1 MADRIQLNPK
11 SNAQLSRRGL
21 IIGGLQT
28 AFIAALAVRMRKLQV
43 EDASEYRLLADE
55 NRINIR
61 LIAPSRGEIYDRNGK
76 VIARNEQSFRITIVK
91 EDAGDIEQTLY
102 SLSNL
107 IKISQNDAKRVIEE
121 IERSAP
127 FLPVTVRDQLSFE
140 EIARIATNSPILPGV
155 SVEQGLSRVYPLIE
169 SYAHVVG
176 YVGPVSDNDLKDGN
190 ESNPLLKIPR
200 FQVGKVGIERQ
211 FEDVLR
217 GSAGVMK
224 VEVNAL
230 GRVMRNLDRK
240 EGKPGNNIQLTVDTE
255 LQAYIQARLGSESA
269 SAVVMNCK
277 NGEILAI
284 ASSPSYDP
292 NKFVKGISYS
302 DFNELRDNEFRPLAS
317 KTVQDAYPPGSTFKI
332 VTALAALE
340 ANIISP
346 KDNFSCDGKMEIS
359 NRFFHCWKKGGHGE
373 MDLAKSLIE
382 SCDVYFY
389 ELALKVGIERIN
401 EMATQLGLGIQ
412 HDVPMSAITKGLV
425 PSREWKLKNR
435 EQEWLVGDTVNAS
448 IGQGYVLSSPL
459 QLAVMAARLASGRN
473 VKPML
478 TKSINGQNVND
489 DKEFEDL
496 KVGKAN
502 LNIIRKALFK
512 ASNDRRGTGYGSRI
526 INNKYRMAGKTGT
539 SQVRNITD
547 AERENGVTK
556 NEDLPWKRRDHA
568 LFINFAPYDDP
579 EIAVSVV
586 VEHGGAGSKSAAPI
600 ARDITLQALFKGT
613 PPLGVYPA
621 KDRTAIFEQQKRLK
635 EILQELEMNRK
646 NKA

>member
-11 SNAQLSRRGL
+11 SNAKLSRRGL

-28 AFIAALAVRMRKLQV
+28 AFIAGLAVRMRKLQV

-61 LIAPSRGEIYDRNGK
+61 LIAPARGEIYDRNGK

-435 EQEWLVGDTVNAS
+435 EQDWLVGDTVNAS

-478 TKSINGQNVND
+478 TKSINGQNVHD

-496 KVGKAN
+496 KVDKAN

-512 ASNDRRGTGYGSRI
+512 ASNDRRGTAYGSRI

-621 KDRTAIFEQQKRLK
+621 KDRTAIFEQQKKLR
-635 EILQELEMNRK
+635 EILKELEMNRK

>member
-11 SNAQLSRRGL
+11 SNAKLSRRGL

-28 AFIAALAVRMRKLQV
+28 AFIAGLAVRMRKLQV

-61 LIAPSRGEIYDRNGK
+61 LIAPARGEIYDRNGK

-127 FLPVTVRDQLSFE
+127 FLPVTVKDQLSFE
-140 EIARIATNSPILPGV
+140 EIARIAANSPILPGV

-176 YVGPVSDNDLKDGN
+176 YVGPVSDTDLKDGN

-302 DFNELRDNEFRPLAS
+302 DFNELRENELRPLAS

-359 NRFFHCWKKGGHGE
+359 NRFFHCWKKDGHGE
-373 MDLAKSLIE
+373 MDLAKSLSE

-425 PSREWKLKNR
+425 PNREWKLKNR
-435 EQEWLVGDTVNAS
+435 EQDWLVGDTVNAS

-473 VKPML
+473 VKPIL
-478 TKSINGQNVND
+478 TKSINGQNFHD

-496 KVGKAN
+496 KVDKVN

-512 ASNDRRGTGYGSRI
+512 ASNDRRGTAYGSRI

-621 KDRTAIFEQQKRLK
+621 KDRTTIFEQQKRLK
-635 EILQELEMNRK
+635 EILQKLEMNRK

>member
-1 MADRIQLNPK
+1 MSDRIQLNQK
-11 SNAQLSRRGL
+11 SYAKLSRRGL
-21 IIGGLQT
+21 IVGGLQI
-28 AFIAALAVRMRKLQV
+28 AFITGLAFRMRKLQV
-43 EDASEYRLLADE
+43 EEASEYRLLADE

-61 LIAPSRGEIYDRNGK
+61 LIAPPRGEVYDRNGK

-91 EDAGDIEQTLY
+91 EDAGNIEQTLY
-102 SLSNL
+102 ALSNL
-107 IKISQNDAKRVIEE
+107 IKISQSDAKRVLEE

-127 FLPVTVRDQLSFE
+127 FLPVTVRDQLSFAE
-140 EIARIATNSPILPGV
+140 VARIAANTPILAGV
-155 SVEQGLSRVYPLIE
+155 SVEQGLSRVYPSLK

-176 YVGPVSDNDLKDGN
+176 YVGPVSDNDLKRGN
-190 ESNPLLKIPR
+190 ETNPLLRIPR
-200 FQVGKVGIERQ
+200 FQVGKVGIEKHY
-211 FEDVLR
+211 EDVLR
-217 GSAGVMK
+217 GKAGVMK

-240 EGKPGNNIQLTVDTE
+240 EGKPGNHIQLTVDSE
-255 LQAYIQARLGSESA
+255 LQSYIQARLGSESA

-340 ANIISP
+340 ARVIGT
-346 KDNFSCDGKMEIS
+346 KDSFSCDGKIEVS

-373 MDLAKSLIE
+373 MNLAKSLSE

-389 ELALKVGIERIN
+389 ELALKVGIDRIN
-401 EMATQLGLGIQ
+401 KMAIKLGLGVK
-412 HDVPMSAITKGLV
+412 HDVPMSAITKGLI
-425 PSREWKLKNR
+425 PSREWKLNNR
-435 EQEWLVGDTVNAS
+435 DQEWLIGDTVNAS

-473 VKPML
+473 VNPIL
-478 TKSINGQNVND
+478 TKSINGQNIHNL
-489 DKEFEDL
+489 KNIQDL
-496 KVGKAN
+496 DIEKSHLKIV
-502 LNIIRKALFK
+502 RKALFQ
-512 ASNDRRGTGYGSRI
+512 ASNDRRGTAYGSRVI
-526 INNKYRMAGKTGT
+526 SDAYRIAGKTGT

-547 AERENGVTK
+547 KERESGVTK
-556 NEDLPWKRRDHA
+556 NEDLPWKRRDHG
-568 LFINFAPYDDP
+568 LFINFAPYDNP

-586 VEHGGAGSKSAAPI
+586 VEHGGAGSRSAAPI
-600 ARDITLQALFKGT
+600 ARDITLQALFKGK
-613 PPLGVYPA
+613 PPLEVYPA
-621 KDRTAIFEQQKRLK
+621 KDRPAVLEQQNKLGEVLK
-635 EILQELEMNRK
+635 ELEMFRK
-646 NKA
+646 NKV

>member
-11 SNAQLSRRGL
+11 SNAKLSRRGL

-28 AFIAALAVRMRKLQV
+28 AFIAGLAVRMRKLQV

-61 LIAPSRGEIYDRNGK
+61 LIAPARGEIYDRNGK

-478 TKSINGQNVND
+478 TKSINGQNVHD

-496 KVGKAN
+496 KVDKAN
-502 LNIIRKALFK
+502 LNIIRKALFR
-512 ASNDRRGTGYGSRI
+512 ASNDRRGTAYGSRI

-621 KDRTAIFEQQKRLK
+621 KDRTAIFEQQKRLR

>member
-11 SNAQLSRRGL
+11 SNAKLSRRGL

-28 AFIAALAVRMRKLQV
+28 AFIAGLAVRMRKLQV

-61 LIAPSRGEIYDRNGK
+61 LIAPARGEIYDRNGK

-107 IKISQNDAKRVIEE
+107 IKISQNDAKRVFDE

-155 SVEQGLSRVYPLIE
+155 SVEQGLSRVYPLIG

-302 DFNELRDNEFRPLAS
+302 DFNELRDNKFRPLAS

-412 HDVPMSAITKGLV
+412 HDVPMSAITKG
-425 PSREWKLKNR
+425 
-435 EQEWLVGDTVNAS
+435 
-448 IGQGYVLSSPL
+448 
-459 QLAVMAARLASGRN
+459 
-473 VKPML
+473 
-478 TKSINGQNVND
+478 
-489 DKEFEDL
+489 
-496 KVGKAN
+496 
-502 LNIIRKALFK
+502 
-512 ASNDRRGTGYGSRI
+512 
-526 INNKYRMAGKTGT
+526 
-539 SQVRNITD
+539 
-547 AERENGVTK
+547 
-556 NEDLPWKRRDHA
+556 
-568 LFINFAPYDDP
+568 
-579 EIAVSVV
+579 
-586 VEHGGAGSKSAAPI
+586 
-600 ARDITLQALFKGT
+600 
-613 PPLGVYPA
+613 
-621 KDRTAIFEQQKRLK
+621 
-635 EILQELEMNRK
+635 
-646 NKA
+646 

>member
-11 SNAQLSRRGL
+11 SNAKLSRRGL

-28 AFIAALAVRMRKLQV
+28 AFIAGLAVRMRKLQV

-61 LIAPSRGEIYDRNGK
+61 LIAPARGEIYDRNGK

-230 GRVMRNLDRK
+230 GRVMRNLERK

-302 DFNELRDNEFRPLAS
+302 DFNELRENELRPLAS

-346 KDNFSCDGKMEIS
+346 KDNFSCGGKMEIS

-373 MDLAKSLIE
+373 MDLTKSLIE

-401 EMATQLGLGIQ
+401 EMATKLGLGIQ

-435 EQEWLVGDTVNAS
+435 KQEWLVGDTVNAS

-459 QLAVMAARLASGRN
+459 QLAVMVARLASGKN
-473 VKPML
+473 VKPIL
-478 TKSINGQNVND
+478 TKSINGQNIHD

-496 KVGKAN
+496 KVDKTN

-512 ASNDRRGTGYGSRI
+512 ASNDRRGTAYGSRI

>member
-11 SNAQLSRRGL
+11 SNAKLSRRGL
-21 IIGGLQT
+21 VIGGLQT
-28 AFIAALAVRMRKLQV
+28 AFIAGLAVRMRKLQV

-61 LIAPSRGEIYDRNGK
+61 LIAPARGEIYDRNGK

-107 IKISQNDAKRVIEE
+107 IEISQNNAKRVIEE

-127 FLPVTVRDQLSFE
+127 FLPVTVKDQLSFE
-140 EIARIATNSPILPGV
+140 EIARIAANSPILPGV

-176 YVGPVSDNDLKDGN
+176 YVGPVSDNDLKNGN
-190 ESNPLLKIPR
+190 DSNPLLKIPR

-211 FEDVLR
+211 FEGVLR

-240 EGKPGNNIQLTVDTE
+240 EGNPGNNIQLTVDND

-302 DFNELRDNEFRPLAS
+302 DFNELRDNELRPLAS
-317 KTVQDAYPPGSTFKI
+317 KTVQDAYPPGSTFK
-332 VTALAALE
+332 VVSALAALE
-340 ANIISP
+340 ANLIGP
-346 KDNFSCDGKMEIS
+346 KDSFSCDGKMEIS

-373 MDLAKSLIE
+373 MDLAKSLSE

-389 ELALKVGIERIN
+389 ELALKIGIERIN
-401 EMATQLGLGIQ
+401 EMANQLGLGIQ

-473 VKPML
+473 VKPIL
-478 TKSINGQNVND
+478 IKSINGQNVHD
-489 DKEFEDL
+489 GKEIEDL
-496 KVGKAN
+496 KVDKAN
-502 LNIIRKALFK
+502 LKIIRKALFK
-512 ASNDRRGTGYGSRI
+512 ASNDRRGTAYGSRI

-586 VEHGGAGSKSAAPI
+586 VEHGGGGSKSAAPI

-613 PPLGVYPA
+613 PPLGAYPA
-621 KDRTAIFEQQKRLK
+621 KDRAAIFEQQKKLR
-635 EILQELEMNRK
+635 EIRKALQI
-646 NKA
+646 NKSDKA

>member
-1 MADRIQLNPK
+1 MAERIQLNPK
-11 SNAQLSRRGL
+11 SNAKLSRRGL

-28 AFIAALAVRMRKLQV
+28 AFIAGLAVRMRQLQV
-43 EDASEYRLLADE
+43 EDANEYRLLADE

-61 LIAPSRGEIYDRNGK
+61 LIAPARGEIYDRNGK
-76 VIARNEQSFRITIVK
+76 VIARNEQSFRITIVE

-107 IKISQNDAKRVIEE
+107 IKISPKDAKRVIEE

-140 EIARIATNSPILPGV
+140 EIARIAANSPTLPGV
-155 SVEQGLSRVYPLIE
+155 SVEQGLSRVYPLNE
-169 SYAHVVG
+169 SYAHIVG
-176 YVGPVSDNDLKDGN
+176 YVGPVSDNDLQDGN

-211 FEDVLR
+211 FENVLR

-240 EGKPGNNIQLTVDTE
+240 EGKRGNNIQLTIDTE
-255 LQAYIQARLGSESA
+255 LQAYIQARLGSQSA

-277 NGEILAI
+277 SGEIIAI

-302 DFNELRDNEFRPLAS
+302 DFNELRDNELRPLAS

-359 NRFFHCWKKGGHGE
+359 NRFFHCWKKDGHGE
-373 MDLAKSLIE
+373 MDLAESLSE

-389 ELALKVGIERIN
+389 ELALKVGIERIS
-401 EMATQLGLGIQ
+401 EMATQLGLGIK
-412 HDVPMSAITKGLV
+412 HDIPMSAITKGLV
-425 PSREWKLKNR
+425 PSRDWKLKNR

-459 QLAVMAARLASGRN
+459 QLAVMTARLASGKII
-473 VKPML
+473 KPIL
-478 TKSINGQNVND
+478 TKSINGQNFHN
-489 DKEFEDL
+489 DKEIEDL
-496 KVGKAN
+496 KVDKAN
-502 LNIIRKALFK
+502 LKIIRKALFE
-512 ASNDRRGTGYGSRI
+512 ASNDRRGTAYGSRI
-526 INNKYRMAGKTGT
+526 INKKYRMAGKTGT

-547 AERENGVTK
+547 VERESGVTK

-579 EIAVSVV
+579 KIAVSVV

-621 KDRTAIFEQQKRLK
+621 KDRTAIFEQQKKLK
-635 EILQELEMNRK
+635 EILKVLEINRK

>member
-11 SNAQLSRRGL
+11 SNAKLSRRGL

-28 AFIAALAVRMRKLQV
+28 AFIAGLAVRMRKLQV

-61 LIAPSRGEIYDRNGK
+61 LIAPARGEIYDRNGK

-302 DFNELRDNEFRPLAS
+302 DFDKLRDNELRPLAS

-332 VTALAALE
+332 VTALAALK

-478 TKSINGQNVND
+478 TKSINGQNVHD

-496 KVGKAN
+496 KVDKAN

-512 ASNDRRGTGYGSRI
+512 ASNDRRGTAYGSRI

-621 KDRTAIFEQQKRLK
+621 KDRTAIFEQQKRLR

>member
-11 SNAQLSRRGL
+11 SNAKLSRRGL

-28 AFIAALAVRMRKLQV
+28 AFIAGLAVRMRKLQV

-61 LIAPSRGEIYDRNGK
+61 LIAPARGEIYDRNGK

-127 FLPVTVRDQLSFE
+127 FLPVTVKDQLSFE
-140 EIARIATNSPILPGV
+140 EIARIAANSPILPGV

-176 YVGPVSDNDLKDGN
+176 YVGPVSDTDLKDGN

-240 EGKPGNNIQLTVDTE
+240 EGERGNNIQLTIDTE

-302 DFNELRDNEFRPLAS
+302 DFNELRENELRPLAS

-359 NRFFHCWKKGGHGE
+359 NRFFHCWKKDGHGE
-373 MDLAKSLIE
+373 MDLAKSLSE

-425 PSREWKLKNR
+425 PNREWKLKNR
-435 EQEWLVGDTVNAS
+435 EQDWLVGDTVNAS

-473 VKPML
+473 VKPIL
-478 TKSINGQNVND
+478 TKSINGQNFHD

-496 KVGKAN
+496 KVDKAN

-512 ASNDRRGTGYGSRI
+512 ASNDRRGTAYGSRI

-586 VEHGGAGSKSAAPI
+586 VEHGGGGSKSAAPI

-621 KDRTAIFEQQKRLK
+621 KDRTTIFEQQKRLK
-635 EILQELEMNRK
+635 EILQKLEMNRK

>member
-1 MADRIQLNPK
+1 MPDRIQLNQK
-11 SNAQLSRRGL
+11 SYARLSRRGL
-21 IIGGLQT
+21 IVGGLQI
-28 AFIAALAVRMRKLQV
+28 AFITGLAFRMRKLQV
-43 EDASEYRLLADE
+43 EEASEYRLLADE

-61 LIAPSRGEIYDRNGK
+61 LIAPPRGEVYDRNGK

-91 EDAGDIEQTLY
+91 EDAGNIEQTLY
-102 SLSNL
+102 ALSNL
-107 IKISQNDAKRVIEE
+107 IKISQSDAKRVLEE

-127 FLPVTVRDQLSFE
+127 FLPVTVRDQLSFAE
-140 EIARIATNSPILPGV
+140 VARIAANTPILAGV
-155 SVEQGLSRVYPLIE
+155 SVEQGLSRVYPSLK

-176 YVGPVSDNDLKDGN
+176 YVGPVSDNDLKRGN
-190 ESNPLLKIPR
+190 ETNPLLKIPR
-200 FQVGKVGIERQ
+200 FQVGKVGIEKHY
-211 FEDVLR
+211 EDVLR
-217 GSAGVMK
+217 GEAGVMK

-240 EGKPGNNIQLTVDTE
+240 EGKPGNHIQLTVDSE
-255 LQAYIQARLGSESA
+255 LQSYIQARLGSESA

-340 ANIISP
+340 AGVIGT
-346 KDNFSCDGKMEIS
+346 KDSFSCDGKIEVS

-373 MDLAKSLIE
+373 MNLAKSLSE

-389 ELALKVGIERIN
+389 ELALKVGIDRIN
-401 EMATQLGLGIQ
+401 TMAIKLGLGVK
-412 HDVPMSAITKGLV
+412 HDVPMSAITKGLI
-425 PSREWKLKNR
+425 PSREWKLNNR
-435 EQEWLVGDTVNAS
+435 DQEWLIGDTVNAS

-473 VKPML
+473 VNPIL
-478 TKSINGQNVND
+478 TKSINGQNIHNL
-489 DKEFEDL
+489 KNIQDL
-496 KVGKAN
+496 DIEKSHLKIV
-502 LNIIRKALFK
+502 RKALFQ
-512 ASNDRRGTGYGSRI
+512 ASNDRRGTAYGSRVI
-526 INNKYRMAGKTGT
+526 SDAYRIAGKTGT

-547 AERENGVTK
+547 KERESGVTK
-556 NEDLPWKRRDHA
+556 NEDLPWKRRDHG
-568 LFINFAPYDDP
+568 LFINFAPYNNP

-586 VEHGGAGSKSAAPI
+586 VEHGGAGSRSAAPI
-600 ARDITLQALFKGT
+600 ARDITLQALFKGK
-613 PPLGVYPA
+613 PPLEVYPA
-621 KDRTAIFEQQKRLK
+621 KDRPAVLEQQNKLGEVLK
-635 EILQELEMNRK
+635 ELEMFRK
-646 NKA
+646 NKV

>member
-28 AFIAALAVRMRKLQV
+28 AFIAALAVKMRKLQV

-107 IKISQNDAKRVIEE
+107 TKISQNDAKRVIEE

-127 FLPVTVRDQLSFE
+127 FLPVTVRDQLSFK
-140 EIARIATNSPILPGV
+140 EIARIATNSPTLPGV
-155 SVEQGLSRVYPLIE
+155 SVEEGLSRVYPLIE
-169 SYAHVVG
+169 TYAHVVG

-211 FEDVLR
+211 FEGTLR
-217 GSAGVMK
+217 GSAGIMK

-240 EGKPGNNIQLTVDTE
+240 EGKPGKNIQLTVDTE

-302 DFNELRDNEFRPLAS
+302 DFDELRDNELRPLAS

-332 VTALAALE
+332 VTALAALK

-346 KDNFSCDGKMEIS
+346 KENFSCDGKMEIS
-359 NRFFHCWKKGGHGE
+359 NRLFHCWKKGGHGE
-373 MDLAKSLIE
+373 MDLEKSLSE

-389 ELALKVGIERIN
+389 ELALKVGIERIS
-401 EMATQLGLGIQ
+401 EMANELGLGIQ
-412 HDVPMSAITKGLV
+412 HDIPMSAITKGLV

-435 EQEWLVGDTVNAS
+435 KQDWLVGDTVNAS

-459 QLAVMAARLASGRN
+459 QLAVMAARIASGKN
-473 VKPML
+473 VKPSL
-478 TKSINGQNVND
+478 TKSINGQNVHD
-489 DKEFEDL
+489 GKKIEDL
-496 KVGKAN
+496 KVDKAH
-502 LNIIRKALFK
+502 LKIIWKALFQ
-512 ASNDRRGTGYGSRI
+512 ASNDRRGTAYGSRV
-526 INNKYRMAGKTGT
+526 INDKYRMAGKTGT

-556 NEDLPWKRRDHA
+556 NEDLPWQKRDHA

-621 KDRTAIFEQQKRLK
+621 KDRTAIFEQQKKLR
-635 EILQELEMNRK
+635 EILKGLEMNRK

>member
-11 SNAQLSRRGL
+11 SNAKLSRRGL

-28 AFIAALAVRMRKLQV
+28 AFIAGLAVRMRKLQV

-61 LIAPSRGEIYDRNGK
+61 LIAPARGEIYDRNGK

-91 EDAGDIEQTLY
+91 EDAGDIERTLY

-107 IKISQNDAKRVIEE
+107 IKISQNDAKRVFEE

-169 SYAHVVG
+169 NYAHVVG

-255 LQAYIQARLGSESA
+255 LQAYIQARLGLESA
-269 SAVVMNCK
+269 SAVVMDCK

-302 DFNELRDNEFRPLAS
+302 DFNELRENELRPLAS

-346 KDNFSCDGKMEIS
+346 KDNFSCDGKMEVS

-401 EMATQLGLGIQ
+401 EMATKLGLGIQ

-435 EQEWLVGDTVNAS
+435 EQDWLVGDTVNAS

-478 TKSINGQNVND
+478 TKSINGQNVHD

-496 KVGKAN
+496 KVDKAN

-512 ASNDRRGTGYGSRI
+512 ASNDRRGTAYGSRI

-547 AERENGVTK
+547 VERENGVTK

-621 KDRTAIFEQQKRLK
+621 KDRTDIFEQQKRLK

>member
-11 SNAQLSRRGL
+11 SNAKLSRRGL

-28 AFIAALAVRMRKLQV
+28 AFIAGLAVRMRKLQV

-61 LIAPSRGEIYDRNGK
+61 LIAPARGEIYDRNGK

-302 DFNELRDNEFRPLAS
+302 DFNELRENELRPLAS

-512 ASNDRRGTGYGSRI
+512 ASNDRRGTAYGSRI

-621 KDRTAIFEQQKRLK
+621 KDRTAIFEQQKRLR

>member
-11 SNAQLSRRGL
+11 SNAKLSRRGL

-28 AFIAALAVRMRKLQV
+28 AFIAGLAVRMRKLQV

-61 LIAPSRGEIYDRNGK
+61 LIAPARGEIYDRNGK

-512 ASNDRRGTGYGSRI
+512 ASNDRRGTAYGSRI

>member
-155 SVEQGLSRVYPLIE
+155 SVEQGLSRVYPLIG

-478 TKSINGQNVND
+478 TKSINGQNVHD

-512 ASNDRRGTGYGSRI
+512 ASNDRRGTAYGSRI

>member
-11 SNAQLSRRGL
+11 SNAKLSRRGL

-28 AFIAALAVRMRKLQV
+28 AFIAGLAVRMRKLQV

-61 LIAPSRGEIYDRNGK
+61 LIAPARGEIYDRNGK

-373 MDLAKSLIE
+373 MDLAKSLSE

-478 TKSINGQNVND
+478 TKSINGQNVHD

-496 KVGKAN
+496 KVDKAN

-512 ASNDRRGTGYGSRI
+512 ASNDRRGTAYGSRI

>member
-11 SNAQLSRRGL
+11 SNAKLSRRGL

-28 AFIAALAVRMRKLQV
+28 AFIAGLAVRMRKLQV

-61 LIAPSRGEIYDRNGK
+61 LIAPARGEIYDRNGK

-478 TKSINGQNVND
+478 TKSINGQNVHD

-496 KVGKAN
+496 KVDKAN
-502 LNIIRKALFK
+502 LNIIRKALYK
-512 ASNDRRGTGYGSRI
+512 ASNDRRGTAYGSRI

-621 KDRTAIFEQQKRLK
+621 KDRTDIFEQQKRLR

>member
-11 SNAQLSRRGL
+11 SNAKLSRRGL

-28 AFIAALAVRMRKLQV
+28 AFIAGLAVRMRKLQV

-61 LIAPSRGEIYDRNGK
+61 LIAPARGEIYDRNGK

-107 IKISQNDAKRVIEE
+107 IKISQNNAKRVIEE

-127 FLPVTVRDQLSFE
+127 FLPVTVKDQLSFE
-140 EIARIATNSPILPGV
+140 EIARIAANSPILPGV

-176 YVGPVSDNDLKDGN
+176 YVGPVSDTDLKDGN

-302 DFNELRDNEFRPLAS
+302 DFNELRENELRPLAS

-359 NRFFHCWKKGGHGE
+359 NRFFHCWKKDGHGE
-373 MDLAKSLIE
+373 MDLAKSLSE

-425 PSREWKLKNR
+425 PNREWKLKNR
-435 EQEWLVGDTVNAS
+435 EQDWLVGDTVNAS

-473 VKPML
+473 VKPIL
-478 TKSINGQNVND
+478 TKSINGQNFHD
-489 DKEFEDL
+489 DKKFEDL
-496 KVGKAN
+496 KVDKVN

-512 ASNDRRGTGYGSRI
+512 ASNDRRGTAYGSRI

-586 VEHGGAGSKSAAPI
+586 VEHGGGGSKSAAPI

-621 KDRTAIFEQQKRLK
+621 KDRTTIFEQQKRLK
-635 EILQELEMNRK
+635 EILQKLEMNRK

>member
-11 SNAQLSRRGL
+11 SNAKLSRRGL

-28 AFIAALAVRMRKLQV
+28 AFIAGLAVRMRKLQV

-61 LIAPSRGEIYDRNGK
+61 LIAPARGEIYDRNGK

-459 QLAVMAARLASGRN
+459 QLAVMVARLASGRN

-502 LNIIRKALFK
+502 LNIVRKALFK
-512 ASNDRRGTGYGSRI
+512 ASNDRRGTAYGSRI

>member
-11 SNAQLSRRGL
+11 SNAKLSRRGL

-28 AFIAALAVRMRKLQV
+28 AFIAGLAVRMRKLQV

-61 LIAPSRGEIYDRNGK
+61 LIAPARGEIYDRNGK

-107 IKISQNDAKRVIEE
+107 IKISQNNAKRVIEE

-127 FLPVTVRDQLSFE
+127 FLPVTVKDRLSFE
-140 EIARIATNSPILPGV
+140 EIARIAANSPILPGV

-176 YVGPVSDNDLKDGN
+176 YVGPVSDTDLKDGN

-302 DFNELRDNEFRPLAS
+302 DFNELRENELRPLAS

-359 NRFFHCWKKGGHGE
+359 NRFFHCWKKDGHGE
-373 MDLAKSLIE
+373 MDLAKSLSE

-473 VKPML
+473 VKPIL
-478 TKSINGQNVND
+478 TKSINGQNFHD

-496 KVGKAN
+496 KVDKAN

-512 ASNDRRGTGYGSRI
+512 ASNDRRGTAYGSRI

-621 KDRTAIFEQQKRLK
+621 KDRTTIFEQQKRLK
-635 EILQELEMNRK
+635 EILQKLEMNRK

>member
-11 SNAQLSRRGL
+11 SNAKLSRRGL

-28 AFIAALAVRMRKLQV
+28 AFIAGLAVRMRKLQV

-61 LIAPSRGEIYDRNGK
+61 LIAPARGEIYDRNGK

-512 ASNDRRGTGYGSRI
+512 ASNDRRGTAYGSRI

-621 KDRTAIFEQQKRLK
+621 KDRTDIFEQQKRLR

>member
-11 SNAQLSRRGL
+11 SNAKLSRRGL

-28 AFIAALAVRMRKLQV
+28 AFIAGLAVRMRKLQV

-61 LIAPSRGEIYDRNGK
+61 LIAPARGEIYDRNGK

-107 IKISQNDAKRVIEE
+107 IKISQNNAKRVIEE

-127 FLPVTVRDQLSFE
+127 FLPVTVKDRLSFE
-140 EIARIATNSPILPGV
+140 EIARIAANSPILPGV

-176 YVGPVSDNDLKDGN
+176 YVGPVSDTDLKDGN

-302 DFNELRDNEFRPLAS
+302 DFNELRENELRPLAS

-359 NRFFHCWKKGGHGE
+359 NRFFHCWKKDGHGE
-373 MDLAKSLIE
+373 MDLAKSLSE

-425 PSREWKLKNR
+425 PNREWKLKNR
-435 EQEWLVGDTVNAS
+435 EQDWLVGDTVNAS

-473 VKPML
+473 VKPIL
-478 TKSINGQNVND
+478 TKSINGQNFHD

-496 KVGKAN
+496 KVDKAN

-512 ASNDRRGTGYGSRI
+512 ASNDRRGTAYGSRI

-586 VEHGGAGSKSAAPI
+586 VEHGGGGSKSAAPI

-621 KDRTAIFEQQKRLK
+621 KDRTTIFEQQKRLK
-635 EILQELEMNRK
+635 EILQKLEMNRK

>member
-28 AFIAALAVRMRKLQV
+28 AFIAALAVKMRKLQV

-107 IKISQNDAKRVIEE
+107 TKISQNDAKRVIEE

-127 FLPVTVRDQLSFE
+127 FLPVTVRDQLSFK
-140 EIARIATNSPILPGV
+140 EIARIATNSPTLPGV
-155 SVEQGLSRVYPLIE
+155 SVEEGLSRVYPLIE
-169 SYAHVVG
+169 TYAHVVG

-211 FEDVLR
+211 FEGTLR
-217 GSAGVMK
+217 GSAGIMK

-240 EGKPGNNIQLTVDTE
+240 EGKPGKNIQLTVDTE

-302 DFNELRDNEFRPLAS
+302 DFDELRDNELRPLAS

-332 VTALAALE
+332 VTALAALK

-346 KDNFSCDGKMEIS
+346 KENFSCDGKMEIS

-373 MDLAKSLIE
+373 MDLEKSLSE

-389 ELALKVGIERIN
+389 ELALKVGIERIS
-401 EMATQLGLGIQ
+401 EMANELGLGIQ
-412 HDVPMSAITKGLV
+412 HDIPMSAITKGLV

-435 EQEWLVGDTVNAS
+435 EQDWLVGDTVNAS

-459 QLAVMAARLASGRN
+459 QLAVMAARIASGKN
-473 VKPML
+473 VKPSL
-478 TKSINGQNVND
+478 TKSINGQNVHD
-489 DKEFEDL
+489 GKKIEDL
-496 KVGKAN
+496 KVDKAH
-502 LNIIRKALFK
+502 LKIIWKALFQ
-512 ASNDRRGTGYGSRI
+512 ASNDRRGTAYGSRV
-526 INNKYRMAGKTGT
+526 INDKYRMAGKTGT

-556 NEDLPWKRRDHA
+556 NEDLPWQKRDHA

-621 KDRTAIFEQQKRLK
+621 KDRTAIFEQQKKLR
-635 EILQELEMNRK
+635 EILKGLEMNRK

>member
-11 SNAQLSRRGL
+11 SNAKLSRRGL

-28 AFIAALAVRMRKLQV
+28 AFIAGLAVRMRKLQV

-61 LIAPSRGEIYDRNGK
+61 LIAPARGEIYDRNGK

-127 FLPVTVRDQLSFE
+127 FLPVMVRDQLSYE
-140 EIARIATNSPILPGV
+140 EIARIATNSPTLPGV

-200 FQVGKVGIERQ
+200 FQVGKVGVERQ
-211 FEDVLR
+211 FEGVLR

-230 GRVMRNLDRK
+230 GRVMRKLDRK
-240 EGKPGNNIQLTVDTE
+240 EGKPGNNIQLTVDTD

-302 DFNELRDNEFRPLAS
+302 DFNELRDNELRPLAS
-317 KTVQDAYPPGSTFKI
+317 KTVQDAYPPGSTFKV

-340 ANIISP
+340 ANLIGP
-346 KDNFSCDGKMEIS
+346 NDNFSCDGKMEIS

-373 MDLAKSLIE
+373 MDLAKSLSE

-401 EMATQLGLGIQ
+401 EMATQLGLGIK
-412 HDVPMSAITKGLV
+412 HDIPMSAITKGLV
-425 PSREWKLKNR
+425 PSREWKLKTR
-435 EQEWLVGDTVNAS
+435 EQDWLVGDTVNAS

-473 VKPML
+473 VKPIL
-478 TKSINGQNVND
+478 IKSINGQNVHYV
-489 DKEFEDL
+489 EEIEDL
-496 KVGKAN
+496 KVDKAN
-502 LNIIRKALFK
+502 LKIIRKALFK
-512 ASNDRRGTGYGSRI
+512 ASNDRRGTAYGSRI

-547 AERENGVTK
+547 EERENGVTK

-568 LFINFAPYDDP
+568 LFINFAPYDNP

-586 VEHGGAGSKSAAPI
+586 VEHGGGGSKSAAPI

-621 KDRTAIFEQQKRLK
+621 KDRAAIFEQQKKLG
-635 EILQELEMNRK
+635 EILKALQINKR

>member
-1 MADRIQLNPK
+1 M
-11 SNAQLSRRGL
+11 
-21 IIGGLQT
+21 
-28 AFIAALAVRMRKLQV
+28 
-43 EDASEYRLLADE
+43 
-55 NRINIR
+55 
-61 LIAPSRGEIYDRNGK
+61 
-76 VIARNEQSFRITIVK
+76 
-91 EDAGDIEQTLY
+91 Y

-459 QLAVMAARLASGRN
+459 QLAVMVARLASGRN
-473 VKPML
+473 VKPTL
-478 TKSINGQNVND
+478 TKSINGQNNHD

-512 ASNDRRGTGYGSRI
+512 ASNDRRGTAYGSRI

-621 KDRTAIFEQQKRLK
+621 KDRTAIFEQQKRLR

>member
-1 MADRIQLNPK
+1 MADRIQLNQK
-11 SNAQLSRRGL
+11 SYAKLSRRGL
-21 IIGGLQT
+21 ILGGLQVV
-28 AFIAALAVRMRKLQV
+28 FIACLATRMRKLQV
-43 EDASEYRLLADE
+43 EEASEYRLLADE

-61 LIAPSRGEIYDRNGK
+61 LIAPSRGEVYDRNGK
-76 VIARNEQSFRITIVK
+76 IVARNEQSFRITIVK

-107 IKISQNDAKRVIEE
+107 IKISQTDATRVIEE
-121 IERSAP
+121 IGRSAP
-127 FLPVTVRDQLSFE
+127 FLPVTVRDQLSFD
-140 EIARIATNSPILPGV
+140 EIARIAANTPNLPGV
-155 SVEQGLSRVYPLIE
+155 SVEQGLSRIYPSFE

-176 YVGPVSDNDLKDGN
+176 YVGPVSDNDLKRGN

-200 FQVGKVGIERQ
+200 FQVGKVGVEKYY
-211 FEDVLR
+211 EDILR
-217 GSAGVMK
+217 GSASVMK

-255 LQAYIQARLGSESA
+255 LQSYIQARLGSESA
-269 SAVVMNCK
+269 SAVVMNCR

-302 DFNELRDNEFRPLAS
+302 DFNELRNNIFRPLAS

-340 ANIISP
+340 AKIIGP
-346 KDNFSCDGKMEIS
+346 KDSFSCDGKMEVS
-359 NRFFHCWKKGGHGE
+359 NRFFHCWKKGGHGK
-373 MDLAKSLIE
+373 MDLAKSLSE

-401 EMATQLGLGIQ
+401 KMAMKLGMGMK
-412 HDVPMSAITKGLV
+412 HDIPMSAITKGLV

-435 EQEWLVGDTVNAS
+435 DQEWLVGDTVNAS

-459 QLAVMAARLASGRN
+459 QLAVMAARLASGKN
-473 VKPML
+473 VKPVL
-478 TKSINGQNVND
+478 TKSINGRNIH
-489 DKEFEDL
+489 DL
-496 KVGKAN
+496 E
-502 LNIIRKALFK
+502 NIKDLDIEKPHLKIVKDALFQ
-512 ASNDRRGTGYGSRI
+512 ASNDRRGTAYGSRI
-526 INNKYRMAGKTGT
+526 INNAYRIAGKTGT

-556 NEDLPWKRRDHA
+556 NEDLPWQRRDHG
-568 LFINFAPYDDP
+568 LFVNFAPYENP

-600 ARDITLQALFKGT
+600 ARDITLQALFKGK
-613 PPLGVYPA
+613 PPLEVYPA
-621 KDRTAIFEQQKRLK
+621 KDRSAILEQQNKLGKVLK
-635 EILQELEMNRK
+635 ELEILRR
-646 NKA
+646 NKV

>member
-1 MADRIQLNPK
+1 M
-11 SNAQLSRRGL
+11 
-21 IIGGLQT
+21 
-28 AFIAALAVRMRKLQV
+28 
-43 EDASEYRLLADE
+43 
-55 NRINIR
+55 
-61 LIAPSRGEIYDRNGK
+61 
-76 VIARNEQSFRITIVK
+76 
-91 EDAGDIEQTLY
+91 Y

-140 EIARIATNSPILPGV
+140 EIARIATNSPVLPGV

-359 NRFFHCWKKGGHGE
+359 NRFFHCWKKDGHGE
-373 MDLAKSLIE
+373 MDLAKSLID

-425 PSREWKLKNR
+425 PSREWKLQNR
-435 EQEWLVGDTVNAS
+435 EQNWLVGDTVNAS

-459 QLAVMAARLASGRN
+459 QLAVMTARLASGKN

-478 TKSINGQNVND
+478 TKSINGQSVHD
-489 DKEFEDL
+489 GKEFEDL
-496 KVGKAN
+496 NVDKAN
-502 LNIIRKALFK
+502 LKIIRKALFK
-512 ASNDRRGTGYGSRI
+512 ASNDRRGTAYGSRI
-526 INNKYRMAGKTGT
+526 INNEYRMAGKTGT

>member
-11 SNAQLSRRGL
+11 SNAKLSRRGL

-28 AFIAALAVRMRKLQV
+28 AFIAGLAVRMRKLQV

-61 LIAPSRGEIYDRNGK
+61 LIAPARGEIYDRNGK

-255 LQAYIQARLGSESA
+255 LQAYIQARLGSKSA

-478 TKSINGQNVND
+478 TKSINGQNVHD

-496 KVGKAN
+496 KVDKTN
-502 LNIIRKALFK
+502 LNIIRKALYK
-512 ASNDRRGTGYGSRI
+512 ASNDRRGTAYGSRI

-621 KDRTAIFEQQKRLK
+621 KDRTAIFEQQKKLR
-635 EILQELEMNRK
+635 EILKGLDMNRK

>member
-11 SNAQLSRRGL
+11 SNAKLSRRGL

-28 AFIAALAVRMRKLQV
+28 AFIAGLAVRMRKLQV

-61 LIAPSRGEIYDRNGK
+61 LIAPARGEIYDRNGK

-107 IKISQNDAKRVIEE
+107 IKISQNDAKRVFEE

-211 FEDVLR
+211 FEGVLR

-359 NRFFHCWKKGGHGE
+359 NRFFHCWKTGGHGE

-435 EQEWLVGDTVNAS
+435 EQDWLVGDTVNAS

-478 TKSINGQNVND
+478 TKSINGQNIHD

-496 KVGKAN
+496 KVDKAN

-512 ASNDRRGTGYGSRI
+512 ASNDRRGTAYGSRI

-621 KDRTAIFEQQKRLK
+621 KDRTAIFEQQKKLR

>member
-11 SNAQLSRRGL
+11 SNAKLSRRGL

-28 AFIAALAVRMRKLQV
+28 AFIAGLAVRMRKLQV

-61 LIAPSRGEIYDRNGK
+61 LIAPARGEIYDRNGK

-107 IKISQNDAKRVIEE
+107 IKISQNNAKRVIEE

-127 FLPVTVRDQLSFE
+127 FLPVTVKDRLSFE
-140 EIARIATNSPILPGV
+140 EIARIAANSPILPGV

-176 YVGPVSDNDLKDGN
+176 YVGPVSDTDLKDGN

-302 DFNELRDNEFRPLAS
+302 DFNELRENELRPLAS

-359 NRFFHCWKKGGHGE
+359 NRFFHCWKKDGHGE
-373 MDLAKSLIE
+373 MDLAKSLSE

-425 PSREWKLKNR
+425 PNREWKLKNR
-435 EQEWLVGDTVNAS
+435 GQDWLVGDTVNAS

-473 VKPML
+473 VKPIL
-478 TKSINGQNVND
+478 TKSINGQNFHD

-496 KVGKAN
+496 KVDKVN

-512 ASNDRRGTGYGSRI
+512 ASNDRRGTAYGSRI

-586 VEHGGAGSKSAAPI
+586 VEHGGGGSKSAAPI

-621 KDRTAIFEQQKRLK
+621 KDRTTIFEQQKRLK
-635 EILQELEMNRK
+635 KILQKLEMNRK

>member
-1 MADRIQLNPK
+1 MADRIKLNQK
-11 SNAQLSRRGL
+11 SYTKLSRRGL
-21 IIGGLQT
+21 ILGGLQIS
-28 AFIAALAVRMRKLQV
+28 FITGLALRMQKLQV

-76 VIARNEQSFRITIVK
+76 VIARNEQSFRVTIVK
-91 EDAGDIEQTLY
+91 EDAGNIEKTLY

-107 IKISQNDAKRVIEE
+107 IKISQRDATRVIEE

-127 FLPVTVRDQLSFE
+127 FLPVTVQDQLTFE
-140 EIARIATNSPILPGV
+140 EIARIAANTPNLAGV
-155 SVEQGLSRVYPLIE
+155 SVEQGLSRVYPALE

-176 YVGPVSDNDLKDGN
+176 YVGPVSDNDLRRGN

-200 FQVGKVGIERQ
+200 FQVGKVGVEKHY
-211 FEDVLR
+211 EDVLR

-240 EGKPGNNIQLTVDTE
+240 EGKAGNNIQLTVDTD
-255 LQAYIQARLGSESA
+255 LQSYIQARLGSESA
-269 SAVVMNCK
+269 SAVVMDCK

-302 DFNELRDNEFRPLAS
+302 DFNELRDNKYRPLAS

-332 VTALAALE
+332 ITALAALE
-340 ANIISP
+340 ANIIGPQDS
-346 KDNFSCDGKMEIS
+346 FSCDGKIEVS

-373 MDLAKSLIE
+373 MNLEKSLSE

-389 ELALKVGIERIN
+389 ELALRVGIDKIN
-401 EMATQLGLGIQ
+401 KMAIKLGMGIK
-412 HDVPMSAITKGLV
+412 HDIPMSAITKGLI
-425 PSREWKLKNR
+425 PSKEWKLNNR
-435 EQEWLVGDTVNAS
+435 DQEWLIGDTVNAS

-459 QLAVMAARLASGRN
+459 QLAVMTARLASGKN
-473 VKPML
+473 VKPVL
-478 TKSINGQNVND
+478 TKSINGQNIANI
-489 DKEFEDL
+489 KNIEDL
-496 KVGKAN
+496 DIEKSHLKIVKN
-502 LNIIRKALFK
+502 ALFQ
-512 ASNDRRGTGYGSRI
+512 ASNDRRGTAYGSRV
-526 INNKYRMAGKTGT
+526 INDAYRIAGKTGT

-556 NEDLPWKRRDHA
+556 NNDLPWKRRDHG
-568 LFINFAPYDDP
+568 LFVNFAPHENP

-586 VEHGGAGSKSAAPI
+586 VEHGGSGSKSAAPI
-600 ARDITLQALFKGT
+600 ARDITLQALFKGN
-613 PPLGVYPA
+613 PPLEVYPT
-621 KDRTAIFEQQKRLK
+621 KDRASVLEQQNELSEVLK
-635 EILQELEMNRK
+635 ELENFKR